1 MARPSRRASVAAASA
16 LTVAL
21 TLGGFL
27 SMVPMA
33 NADGGFSCPEVM
45 PGLGNGPVAGY
56 DNNTNVFVGGNF
68 TVSQAA
74 AEAEGLMV
82 VMGNASFNKEGQT
95 RYNVGVVGVGSQIV
109 PVPGAE
115 MLLVGGDISSNGTTV
130 DVGAG
135 NAAGGDARIRGLN
148 NIPVGKLEMNGGQFT
163 SLDAGAVSGHA
174 QALAGL
180 AAASGEFS
188 GLADTGT
195 VVADKWSVVLQGN
208 GTASPQVFTVDGGT
222 LGSAAANVSLQLKGI
237 PAGAR
242 VVVNVTGAPSA
253 GLHFNALLDAAGVPI
268 NTNANPPAES
278 AFGAIAAN
286 LVWNFETAA
295 NVTVGGQAQVP
306 GMILVPTPGGT
317 TDIYAPGTNGRILV
331 AGDLSHRGS
340 GSEMH
345 AYPLLGHEDFGCKVP
360 GGEIEATTPA
370 ATTPAA
376 TLTPATTPATTPAAT
391 LTPAT
396 TVATTPAT
404 TAVTTPAATLSPA
417 TTPATLS
424 PATTPATTPAGTP
437 APSASSAPD
446 GLASTGLNA
455 NSTLLF
461 GGAALML
468 LALGALAVG
477 PLRRH

>member
-1 MARPSRRASVAAASA
+1 
-16 LTVAL
+16 
-21 TLGGFL
+21 
-27 SMVPMA
+27 MVPTA

-68 TVSQAA
+68 TVSESA
-74 AEAEGLMV
+74 AEAEGLIV
-82 VMGNASFNKEGQT
+82 VMGNASFNKQGQT

-130 DVGAG
+130 DVGTG
-135 NAAGGDARIRGLN
+135 NAAGGDARIKGLN
-148 NIPVGKLEMNGGQFT
+148 NVPAGKLEMNGGQFT
-163 SLDAGAVSGHA
+163 YLDAGAVSGHA
-174 QALAGL
+174 QAVAGL
-180 AAASGEFS
+180 AAASDEFS

-195 VVADKWSVVLQGN
+195 VITDKLSVVLQGN

-268 NTNANPPAES
+268 NINANPPAES

-286 LVWNFETAA
+286 LVWNFETAS

-331 AGDLSHRGS
+331 AGDLSHRGV

-376 TLTPATTPATTPAAT
+376 TTPAAT
-391 LTPAT
+391 LSP
-396 TVATTPAT
+396 ATTPAT
-404 TAVTTPAATLSPA
+404 TAVTTPAATL
-417 TTPATLS
+417 T
-424 PATTPATTPAGTP
+424 PATTPATTAVTTPAATLTPATTPATTTAGTP
-437 APSASSAPD
+437 VPSASAVAD